1 MIIESALKYNSAP
14 LKHEVSLV
22 QEGVKLLHS
31 FAKLI
36 DSDIDNQLNNFD
48 SKVDRKLRA
57 KINEKKIA
65 QGQKIEGQGYSS
77 MSM

>member
-1 MIIESALKYNSAP
+1 M
-14 LKHEVSLV
+14 
-22 QEGVKLLHS
+22 
-31 FAKLI
+31 I

>member
-1 MIIESALKYNSAP
+1 MKYISSP

-22 QEGVKLLHS
+22 QEGIKLLHS
-31 FAKLI
+31 LAKLI

-57 KINEKKIA
+57 RVNEKKIA